1 MRGDSRWVAEMPRNK
16 KIHLKYF
23 VAYKRI
29 ELFKNPELLAAQY
42 RVLCW
47 QSSSLYA
54 DCLTYLA

>member
-1 MRGDSRWVAEMPRNK
+1 MRGDSRWVAEMQEI

-47 QSSSLYA
+47 QSCSLYA